1 MTLKN
6 TDSNFAPYLKVMN
19 QNSNIIKTARTAGI
33 LYFLQIPLGV
43 FGIIYIPTQIMV
55 ADDMAQSLINIQ
67 SNEWMFRLS
76 VLSSIVCSLVT
87 VLTAIYIKRI
97 LTPVDA
103 SIAKW
108 ILNFTL
114 VAVPITLLNELNHI
128 AFLLISDLDTNTI
141 WTSDQILS
149 AVSFFNQLH
158 QYGLHL
164 TDIFFGLWLLPM
176 AWLIIRSTYMPKI
189 IGYFLILTC
198 LGYLTDVCTFYLFPD
213 FKIVFS
219 EFAWL
224 GEVMMVLWLLIKGV
238 RIDAYDRFINRI

>member
-1 MTLKN
+1 
-6 TDSNFAPYLKVMN
+6 MN
-19 QNSNIIKTARTAGI
+19 QNSTIVKTARTAGL

-43 FGIIYIPTQIMV
+43 FGIIYIPTQIMIS
-55 ADDMAQSLINIQ
+55 DDMAQSLINIQ

-76 VLSSIVCSLVT
+76 VFSSIVCSLVT
-87 VLTAIYIKRI
+87 VLTAVYIKRV
-97 LTPVDA
+97 LAPVDA

-114 VAVPITLLNELNHI
+114 VALPITLLNELNHI
-128 AFLLISDLDTNTI
+128 AILLISDLGTNSS
-141 WTSDQILS
+141 WTAGQIHS
-149 AVSFFNQLH
+149 ALSFFNQLH
-158 QYGLHL
+158 KYGLHL

-176 AWLIIRSTYMPKI
+176 GWLIIRSTYMPKI
-189 IGYFLILTC
+189 IGCFLLLTC

-238 RIDAYDRFINRI
+238 RVNAYERFINLK